1 MVKLGDP
8 TIKKV
13 EFAEK
18 LKLYMIT
25 MDPIEVMEASTMETC
40 K

>member
-8 TIKKV
+8 ATKIL

-18 LKLYMIT
+18 LKLDMIT
-25 MDPIEVMEASTMETC
+25 MDPIEVIEASKM
-40 K
+40 